1 MKINEVEAIVG
12 VTRRNIRFYEK
23 EGLLTPARNHQ
34 NGYRDYTDAEVEELE
49 RIKLLRKLGVPLDE
63 IRRMQQGNVTVS
75 DAMRRHVITLEREQ
89 EGLVQSMALCSRLKE
104 EEIRLCDLDA
114 KIWLEEMRNM
124 ESKGVTFRDKQLGD
138 VKRKRYVATALAAT
152 VMIVLM
158 AGLIALMLW
167 AFSTDPVGAPP
178 MPLLVILLAIPAAMI
193 VGTLLALAQRWREIK
208 GGEEDEAR
216 KY

>member
-34 NGYRDYTDAEVEELE
+34 NGYREYTDAEVKELE

-124 ESKGVTFRDKQLGD
+124 ESKGVTFQDKQRGD
-138 VKRKRYVATALAAT
+138 VKRKRYVATALAAAAM
-152 VMIVLM
+152 VVLM

-167 AFSTDPVGAPP
+167 AFSADPVGAPP
-178 MPLLVILLAIPAAMI
+178 VPLLVFLLAIPAAII
-193 VGTLLALAQRWREIK
+193 VGTLLALAQRWGEIK

>member
-23 EGLLTPARNHQ
+23 EGLLNPARNHQ
-34 NGYRDYTDAEVEELE
+34 NGYREYSDTEVEELE

-63 IRRMQQGNVTVS
+63 IRRMQQGNVTIS

-114 KIWLEEMRNM
+114 KIWLEEMKEM
-124 ESKGVTFRDKQLGD
+124 ESKGITFQDKQRGD
-138 VKRKRYVATALAAT
+138 IRRKRYVTTALAAAAM
-152 VMIVLM
+152 VVLM

-178 MPLLVILLAIPAAMI
+178 APLLVFLLAIPAVVI
-193 VGTLLALAQRWREIK
+193 LGTLFALGQRWKEIK